1 MKQIFYSKSL
11 PIANIAAMVY
21 APVVDEQIV
30 AETLRENGYE
40 TTETN
45 TSSTDLKKNIVQHI
59 DVIAKG
65 PRGKFL
71 IDVKTPTEKYVHLS
85 KHFITSDTNKCTHI
99 AIIYQDKVIIAK
111 KSDIVKEAKL
121 SHFTPDMYY
130 VPITTFNKVQ
140 LFSLCLSD
148 ENSQYQKEQQAIY
161 AQLKDTIDVENS
173 YNMQKCID
181 CFQTAYKKYFNDTFE
196 FVGV

>member
-30 AETLRENGYE
+30 SETLRENGYE

-45 TSSTDLKKNIVQHI
+45 NSSTDLKKNITQHI
-59 DVIAKG
+59 DIIAKG

-71 IDVKTPTEKYVHLS
+71 IDVKTPTEKYVNLS
-85 KHFITSDTNKCTHI
+85 KHFINSDTNKCTHI

-111 KSDIVKEAKL
+111 KSDIAKEAKL

-130 VPITTFNKVQ
+130 VPITTFNRVQ

-148 ENSQYQKEQQAIY
+148 ENSQYRNEQQAVY
-161 AQLKDTIDVENS
+161 AQLKDTIDIENS

-181 CFQTAYKKYFNDTFE
+181 IFQVAYKKYFNDTFE
-196 FVGV
+196 FVGI

>member
-11 PIANIAAMVY
+11 PIANVCAMVY
-21 APVVDEQIV
+21 APVVDEQLV

-40 TTETN
+40 TTVTN
-45 TSSTDLKKNIVQHI
+45 TSKEDLKKNIVQHVDI
-59 DVIAKG
+59 IAKG

-71 IDVKTPTEKYVHLS
+71 IDVKTPIDKYINLS

-111 KSDIVKEAKL
+111 KSDVVKEAKL
-121 SHFTPDMYY
+121 SHFTPNMYY

-148 ENSQYQKEQQAIY
+148 ENTQYREEQKLVY
-161 AQLKDTIDVENS
+161 ALLKDSIDVKNS
-173 YNMQKCID
+173 YNLQKCID
-181 CFQTAYKKYFNDTFE
+181 NFQVSYKKYFNDTFE
-196 FVGV
+196 FVVI